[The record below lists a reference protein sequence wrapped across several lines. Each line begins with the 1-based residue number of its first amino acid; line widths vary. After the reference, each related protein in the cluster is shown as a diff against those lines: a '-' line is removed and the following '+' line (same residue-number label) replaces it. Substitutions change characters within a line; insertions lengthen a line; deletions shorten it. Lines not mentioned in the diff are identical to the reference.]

1 MVIDAEFTLK
11 IKLNDLIV
19 PSNISGFELKQRI
32 TEEGEKRMRYVASG
46 YLKDPEGKVINKEVT
61 YQIKEN

>member
-32 TEEGEKRMRYVASG
+32 TEEGEKRMRYYASG